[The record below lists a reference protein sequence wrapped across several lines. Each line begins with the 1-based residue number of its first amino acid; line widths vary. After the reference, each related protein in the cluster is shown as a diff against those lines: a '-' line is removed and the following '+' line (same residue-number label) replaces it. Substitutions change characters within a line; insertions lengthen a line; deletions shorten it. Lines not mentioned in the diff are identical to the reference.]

1 MLALHPTPDGHQ
13 GIQGRR
19 VVVTGIGVV
28 APCGIGR
35 DAFWEGLL
43 GPAPSGP
50 RRVSADFDATALYGP
65 KEVRRVDRF
74 TQFAAVAA
82 EEAIRDAGGLDSE
95 DGLGPDPDR
104 TGVIIGTGVGGIDT
118 LDVQVQ
124 IRLERGERRVSPFL
138 VPMMMGNRCAADVS
152 MRYGFRGP
160 CETTVTACA
169 AGTHSVANGA
179 RLVATGRCDVV
190 IAGSAEAAMTP
201 TSTAAFSN
209 MTALS
214 GSGISRPFD
223 IKRDGFV
230 MGEGGAVLILEE
242 RERALARG
250 AHVYAEIAG
259 AASNADAYHI
269 TAPAPHGAG
278 AAGCMEL
285 ALLDAGL
292 TPDVVTHI
300 NAHGTST
307 PANDLPES
315 EAIVKVFGLPGPAVT
330 SIKGITGHSLGGAGS
345 LEAAALALTIE
356 RALIPPTAGLTE
368 QDPEILI
375 DVVTGGSRQ
384 WTPAPALSNSFGFG
398 GHNGTVVMIPP
409 DWTG

>member
-1 MLALHPTPDGHQ
+1 MRE
-13 GIQGRR
+13 I
-19 VVVTGIGVV
+19 V
-28 APCGIGR
+28 
-35 DAFWEGLL
+35 E
-43 GPAPSGP
+43 
-50 RRVSADFDATALYGP
+50 VSEEFDATPLYGP

-82 EEAIRDAGGLDSE
+82 EEAIRDAGGLDRG

-124 IRLERGERRVSPFL
+124 VRLERGERRVSPFL
-138 VPMMMGNRCAADVS
+138 VPMMMGNRGAADVS

-214 GSGISRPFD
+214 SSGISRPFD
-223 IKRDGFV
+223 IRRDGFV
-230 MGEGGAVLILEE
+230 MGEGGAVLVLED
-242 RERALARG
+242 RDRARARG

-259 AASNADAYHI
+259 AASNADAIIIYCSLR
-269 TAPAPHGAG
+269 TAPVRPGAWV
-278 AAGCMEL
+278 EL

-292 TPDVVTHI
+292 TADVVAHI

-345 LEAAALALTIE
+345 MEAAALALTIE
-356 RALIPPTAGLTE
+356 RALIPPTAGLTD
-368 QDPEILI
+368 QDPDILI
-375 DVVTGGSRQ
+375 DIVTGGSRS

>member
-1 MLALHPTPDGHQ
+1 MLVVHPSPDGREGQH
-13 GIQGRR
+13 GRR

-35 DAFWEGLL
+35 DAFWDGLL
-43 GPAPSGP
+43 GPAPEGP
-50 RRVSADFDATALYGP
+50 RRVGANFDATPLYGP

-74 TQFAAVAA
+74 TQFSAVAA
-82 EEAIRDAGGLDSE
+82 AEAIEDAGGLE
-95 DGLGPDPDR
+95 GETGLGVDPDR
-104 TGVIIGTGVGGIDT
+104 IGVIIGTGVGGIET
-118 LDVQVQ
+118 LDIQVEL
-124 IRLERGERRVSPFL
+124 RLERGPRRVSPFL
-138 VPMMMGNRCAADVS
+138 VPMMMGNRVAADVS

-169 AGTHSVANGA
+169 AGTHSVGNGA

-190 IAGSAEAAMTP
+190 VSGSSEAALTP
-201 TSTAAFSN
+201 TSMAAFSN

-214 GSGISRPFD
+214 SSGVSRPFD

-230 MGEGGAVLILEE
+230 MGEGSAILILED

-250 AHVYAEIAG
+250 AHIYAEVAG
-259 AASNADAYHI
+259 AASTADAYHI
-269 TAPAPHGAG
+269 TAPAPHGVG
-278 AAGCMEL
+278 AVACMEL

-292 TPDVVTHI
+292 APEDITHI

-345 LEAAALALTIE
+345 LEAAALALTID
-356 RALIPPTAGLTE
+356 RSLIPPTAGLTE
-368 QDPEILI
+368 QDPEIRI
-375 DVVTGGSRQ
+375 DVVTGGPRP

-398 GHNGTVVMIPP
+398 GHNGTLVMIPP
-409 DWTG
+409 G